1 MYTSGARKRGRSSHL
16 KIIIYCFSF
25 QSFVNLQ
32 KESWQAAQ
40 FRLRMQ
46 EVRTWTT
53 MATGCS
59 PVDMHWYP
67 KQTPPGLLLPSERL
81 QFLTQLLSWYTWVIG
96 QVMEWCRGCLV
107 WGLWG
112 FFPFFALLLENE
124 IFSSFL
130 KNKLVNKLIL
140 FCFYFTQSFIFNPIP
155 FKLHFLFCY

>member
-1 MYTSGARKRGRSSHL
+1 MYTSGAWKRGRSSHL

-53 MATGCS
+53 MAPGCS
-59 PVDMHWYP
+59 PADMHWHP
-67 KQTPPGLLLPSERL
+67 KQTPLGLLLPSEML
-81 QFLTQLLSWYTWVIG
+81 QFLTQLLTWHPWVTG
-96 QVMEWCRGCLV
+96 QVMEWCRGCF
-107 WGLWG
+107 GLGVVG
-112 FFPFFALLLENE
+112 FFSFFALLLENE

-155 FKLHFLFCY
+155 EKQNC

>member
-1 MYTSGARKRGRSSHL
+1 M

-32 KESWQAAQ
+32 KNK
-40 FRLRMQ
+40 L
-46 EVRTWTT
+46 
-53 MATGCS
+53 TGCS
-59 PVDMHWYP
+59 VETENARGENLDHDGHWMFACRCALTSVTDSP
-67 KQTPPGLLLPSERL
+67 RFATAFSGAAVPHTASHVTHLGHWPSHGMVQR
-81 QFLTQLLSWYTWVIG
+81 FFWFG
-96 QVMEWCRGCLV
+96 GC
-107 WGLWG
+107 GG

-124 IFSSFL
+124 NFSSFL

>member
-1 MYTSGARKRGRSSHL
+1 MSTSGARKRGRSSHL

-46 EVRTWTT
+46 EVWEPGPRW
-53 MATGCS
+53 
-59 PVDMHWYP
+59 
-67 KQTPPGLLLPSERL
+67 PPDVRL
-81 QFLTQLLSWYTWVIG
+81 QTCTDIRNKLPQVCYCLQRCCSSSHSFSHDTPGSLVKSWNDAEV
-96 QVMEWCRGCLV
+96 VLV

-155 FKLHFLFCY
+155 EKQNC